1 MTDETRA
8 IIKLERAWAVKA
20 FIGLTAVVLSI
31 LGWAGVNLYNALDN
45 LTAEIKELR
54 CEFQDSRVAGV
65 EARAVLTN
73 RIIRLEDQ
81 VGIDP

>member
-8 IIKLERAWAVKA
+8 ILKTELGWAVKA
-20 FIGLTAVVLSI
+20 LVIALGVIFGL
-31 LGWAGVNLYNALDN
+31 LGTMWLNLGESL
-45 LTAEIKELR
+45 AEVKNEVRGLR
-54 CEFQDSRVAGV
+54 CEIQDVR
-65 EARAVLTN
+65 LTAMAERTLLMD

>member
-1 MTDETRA
+1 MTEETKA
-8 IIKLERAWAVKA
+8 VLKTELGWAVKA
-20 FIGLTAVVLSI
+20 LVIALGVISGL
-31 LGWAGVNLYNALDN
+31 LGTMWLNLGESL
-45 LTAEIKELR
+45 AEVKDEVSELR

-73 RIIRLEDQ
+73 RIIRLEDR

>member
-8 IIKLERAWAVKA
+8 VLKTELGWAVKA
-20 FIGLTAVVLSI
+20 LVIALGVIFGL
-31 LGWAGVNLYNALDN
+31 LGTMWLNLGESL
-45 LTAEIKELR
+45 AEVKDEVSELR

-73 RIIRLEDQ
+73 RIIRLEDR